1 MHLQFDTGRDADAD
15 EEEDYELTIGARGCG
30 AVPQNGLCE
39 RDGRLQRVWC
49 GRVTGDMYFVVNT
62 GSDNSENCGSGCSAD
77 ARTHDREYEETWR
90 RLPIKVPMESLAELL
105 AGKIA
110 SGQRNFGGS
119 IFAAWRW
126 LFGLVFFFIN
136 LDESE

>member
-1 MHLQFDTGRDADAD
+1 MTSLLVLLI
-15 EEEDYELTIGARGCG
+15 Y
-30 AVPQNGLCE
+30 N
-39 RDGRLQRVWC
+39 RVC
-49 GRVTGDMYFVVNT
+49 CQQTYVSDVASNKACTSSEMNFVVNA
-62 GSDNSENCGSGCSAD
+62 GSNNGENCGSGCSAD

-126 LFGLVFFFIN
+126 LFGLVIF
-136 LDESE
+136 LST